1 MSKNIKQTI
10 SEKEINLLAE
20 KSLKEAENLSELET
34 IKKKYLEKGGV
45 ISQLFQQI
53 GQEEDLIKKKKLG
66 NLINN

>member
-1 MSKNIKQTI
+1 MKEK
-10 SEKEINLLAE
+10 KEIVSEEKINELTK
-20 KSLKEAENLSELET
+20 KSLQEVQNFSEIET